1 MKKVLKFVFV
11 FFLLIVL
18 VGCSYEEEEVK
29 ESKAKAVEDLI
40 ETIGEVTMEDETLIN
55 NALEQYGALSE
66 EEKKQVGNIS
76 LLLDAQITL
85 ESLKF
90 LVELDIDFD
99 TATLED
105 LQGLSEKISNLN
117 PDVANKIQ
125 NQINAA
131 QDKLGMRAIVLEFE
145 KAVNRF
151 SGELNLEQIAI

>member
-18 VGCSYEEEEVK
+18 VGCSWEEEEVK

-85 ESLKF
+85 ER
-90 LVELDIDFD
+90 
-99 TATLED
+99 
-105 LQGLSEKISNLN
+105 LN
-117 PDVANKIQ
+117 
-125 NQINAA
+125 
-131 QDKLGMRAIVLEFE
+131 F
-145 KAVNRF
+145 
-151 SGELNLEQIAI
+151 

>member
-1 MKKVLKFVFV
+1 MKFVFV

-18 VGCSYEEEEVK
+18 VGCSYEARETK

-55 NALEQYGALSE
+55 NAFRTIWSFKRRRE
-66 EEKKQVGNIS
+66 KQVGNIS

-105 LQGLSEKISNLN
+105 LH
-117 PDVANKIQ
+117 D
-125 NQINAA
+125 
-131 QDKLGMRAIVLEFE
+131 
-145 KAVNRF
+145 
-151 SGELNLEQIAI
+151 